1 MKCKPSEMQP
11 LLDSVNN
18 ATDIVRNENGQLL
31 SFSFMKYYGT
41 SKRNGK
47 KINVSLKSEKELA
60 KTAAIHL
67 DEKEFFNQ
75 LADHVEEVTNVKLHC
90 EKIYKYTL
98 DGQKYKTDKSST
110 RKLFDFMPYA
120 DFKKVTRQRFWGND
134 GMLRNGY
141 FSGLIGTFNQGII
154 TYTAHADE
162 YNLFDVDFNAAYP
175 YCFKMPLPTGRFY
188 TPQEWENVKDEY
200 VASMK
205 FYQIKVKSIE
215 NPFGIFVPPAPYVE
229 YADFDFLLQKTNSNM
244 IVSQQRLSLIRQV
257 YGNAAFVIK
266 REYICPVKV
275 YLKLAD
281 FAQQLYDD
289 IQKAKKDGN
298 DVLAGELKI
307 ALNSLVGNFGKRDE
321 SKDIKGLRL
330 VDSGVFKDVIAVQWT
345 DPEYKMQA
353 NYLPLSMVIN
363 DITARRLFDMMT
375 DTNALRLCYNT
386 DGGIVALRKGC
397 RIVTSERIGR
407 LKAKPIFKPEFYYTT
422 MLYNRPLI
430 YDAFTGKTYNTKS
443 IEYSKQHGRFLYNET
458 MHLNTRDGFIC
469 YENTYPIVVEPYRYF
484 NLRQEEMLLRLNN
497 HPKYKQLLKVS
508 ETDPFKRELLR
519 EYAQSFERLCNPYD
533 AELNEVR
540 HKPTLPEHIDYE
552 QQTMFTE
559 KFFKF
564 DIKKY

>member
-1 MKCKPSEMQP
+1 MQP
-11 LLDSVNN
+11 LLDSINN
-18 ATDIVRNENGQLL
+18 AFDIVRNDTGQLL
-31 SFSFMKYYGT
+31 SFSYKKYYGT
-41 SKRNGK
+41 SKRNSK
-47 KINVSLKSEKELA
+47 TIHVSLKSEKELA
-60 KTAAIHL
+60 KTAVVYL
-67 DEKEFFNQ
+67 NEKEFFNQ

-90 EKIYKYTL
+90 EKIYKYTF

-120 DFKKVTRQRFWGND
+120 DFKKVTRQRFWGKD

-141 FSGLIGTFNQGII
+141 FSGLIGTFNQGIR

-162 YNLFDVDFNAAYP
+162 YDLFDVDFNAAYP
-175 YCFKMPLPTGRFY
+175 YCFKMPLPAGRFY
-188 TPQEWENVKDEY
+188 TSQEWENVKDDY
-200 VASMK
+200 PASMK

-215 NPFGIFVPPAPYVE
+215 NPFDIFVPPAPYIE
-229 YADFDFLLQKTNSNM
+229 YSDFDFLLQKTNSNM

-281 FAQQLYDD
+281 FSQQLYDD

-298 DVLAGELKI
+298 NVIASELKI

-321 SKDIKGLRL
+321 SKEIKGLRL
-330 VDSGVFKDVIAVQWT
+330 VDSGIIKDVIVVNWT
-345 DPEYKMQA
+345 DPKYKQQA

-375 DTNALRLCYNT
+375 DPNALRLCYNT

-407 LKAKPIFKPEFYYTT
+407 LKAKPIFKPKFYYTT

-430 YDAFTGKTYNTKS
+430 YDTFTKKTYNTKS
-443 IEYSKQHGRFLYNET
+443 IEFDERHRRFIYSET
-458 MHLNTRDGFIC
+458 MRLNTRDGFIY
-469 YENTYPIVVEPYRYF
+469 YENTYPIVVESYCYF

-508 ETDPFKRELLR
+508 ETDPFKRALLR
-519 EYAQSFERLCNPYD
+519 EYAQSFARLCNPYD
-533 AELNEVR
+533 GELNEVR
-540 HKPTLPEHIDYE
+540 HKPPLPEHIDYE
-552 QQTMFTE
+552 QQVMFIE

-564 DIKKY
+564 DEKKY